1 MSPDG
6 NIKDI
11 SPSYKQSSCYLVDV
25 ETDEGTL
32 TFTVCSS
39 YLDVLPADAAQQL
52 LRHMEVK
59 KIKKGERI
67 LNQNETGTQWYLIL
81 KGSCVSIAEKNNM
94 PYHVTRLSEGDIV
107 GEMVLFPGESSN
119 TYVDAET
126 DMYLL
131 DMSREQFESLSQENP
146 EFSNMLSEILTNRLS
161 RSQSTEERK
170 IGKYSITEK
179 VDHGGSSI
187 IYRGVHSILN
197 LPVAIKMLKHEM
209 AMDQDFIDLLRNE
222 AKIIAQMNHPN
233 IVKVYDIEERF
244 HTVFIIME
252 YLDGLLLKQMMKN
265 TPNLSLSQIVDIT
278 VQVCYGLEYAH
289 HQRIIHQDI
298 NPNNIFIQADGQV
311 KIIDFGLACRPGSV
325 DTNFLFPGTLFYI
338 SPEQLHGEPVDERTD
353 LYSLGITVYEM
364 LTGQVPISGD
374 DMKAVINWHL
384 NEDLPDQH
392 SVIPDLPDEFR
403 TFLMKT
409 VRKNPAA
416 RYRDVSEALDGLLPL
431 TEKFGVN
438 SQPRYCTQNK
448 MIGMF
453 LLYQE
458 DQQMEMKR
466 HIEEFNKKISET
478 GSVLRVTPFE

>member
-1 MSPDG
+1 MSFNG

-25 ETDEGTL
+25 ATDEETL
-32 TFTVCSS
+32 TFTVCSA
-39 YLDVLPADAAQQL
+39 YLDALPTEVAQQL
-52 LRHMEVK
+52 LRNMQVR
-59 KIKKGERI
+59 KIKKGEKI
-67 LNQNETGTQWYLIL
+67 INKNEADTQWYLIL
-81 KGSCVSIAEKNNM
+81 KGSCLSIVEKNNM

-107 GEMVLFPGESSN
+107 GEMALFPGERSHS
-119 TYVDAET
+119 YVDAET

-131 DMSREQFESLSQENP
+131 YMSREQFEALSQENP
-146 EFSNMLSEILTNRLS
+146 EFSNILSEIIINRLS
-161 RSQSTEERK
+161 HSHATEERK

-187 IYRGVHSILN
+187 IYRGLHSMLN
-197 LPVAIKMLKHEM
+197 MPVAIKMLKHEM

-233 IVKVYDIEERF
+233 IVKVYDIEERYN
-244 HTVFIIME
+244 TVFIIME
-252 YLDGLLLKQMMKN
+252 YLDGVLLKQMMKN
-265 TPNLSLSQIVDIT
+265 TPKLSLSQIVDIT

-289 HQRIIHQDI
+289 RQRIIHQDI
-298 NPNNIFIQADGQV
+298 NPNNIFIQSDGQV

-338 SPEQLHGEPVDERTD
+338 SPEQIQGDPVDERTD

-364 LTGQVPISGD
+364 LTGQLPISGD

-403 TFLMKT
+403 TFLMRT
-409 VRKNPAA
+409 VKKDPAS
-416 RYRDVSEALDGLLPL
+416 RYRDISEAIDGLLPL
-431 TEKFGVN
+431 TEKLGVN

-453 LLYQE
+453 LMYQDE
-458 DQQMEMKR
+458 QQMELKR
-466 HIEEFNKKISET
+466 HIEEFNRKVSET
-478 GSVLRVTPFE
+478 GSVLRITPFD

>member
-11 SPSYKQSSCYLVDV
+11 SPSYKQSSCYLVDIA
-25 ETDEGTL
+25 TDEDTL
-32 TFTVCSS
+32 TLTVCSA
-39 YLDVLPADAAQQL
+39 YLDVLPTEAAQQL
-52 LRHMEVK
+52 LRGMNVR
-59 KIKKGERI
+59 KIKKGQRI
-67 LNQNETGTQWYLIL
+67 INQNEAGNQWYLIL
-81 KGSCVSIAEKNNM
+81 KGSCISIVEKNNI
-94 PYHVTRLSEGDIV
+94 PYHVTRLGEGDIV
-107 GEMVLFPGESSN
+107 GEMALFPGEHSDS
-119 TYVDAET
+119 YVDAET

-131 DMSREQFESLSQENP
+131 GMSREQFDMLSQENP
-146 EFSNMLSEILTNRLS
+146 EFSYMLSEIITKRLS
-161 RSQSTEERK
+161 HSQSTEERK

-187 IYRGVHSILN
+187 IYKGVHSILN
-197 LPVAIKMLKHEM
+197 MPVAIKMLKHEM

-252 YLDGLLLKQMMKN
+252 YLDGILLKQMMENAPKL
-265 TPNLSLSQIVDIT
+265 TQSQIVDIT

-289 HQRIIHQDI
+289 RQRIIHQDI
-298 NPNNIFIQADGQV
+298 NPNNIFIQSDGQV

-325 DTNFLFPGTLFYI
+325 DSNFLFPGTLSYI
-338 SPEQLHGEPVDERTD
+338 SPEQIQGDPVDERTD

-364 LTGQVPISGD
+364 LTGRVPVSGKD
-374 DMKAVINWHL
+374 LKAALHWHL

-392 SVIPDLPDEFR
+392 SAIPDLPDEFR
-403 TFLMKT
+403 TFLMRT
-409 VRKNPAA
+409 VKRDPAS

-431 TEKFGVN
+431 TEKFGVH
-438 SQPRYCTQNK
+438 SQPRYCMQSK

-458 DQQMEMKR
+458 EQQMELKR
-466 HIEEFNKKISET
+466 HIEEFNKKVSET
-478 GSVLRVTPFE
+478 GSVLRITPFD